1 MVGSQSPV
9 AARPPQGAAGA
20 GAGAG
25 RGQWGEGR
33 GGAVLAIAA
42 VAGLVG
48 FAVVLLLFPAL
59 LAWLVAI
66 GLLALALAAVAAV
79 LIAVAVAMLTV
90 GAGAYY
96 LLKRHEVQ
104 GPEVG
109 YTLDMV
115 KDPKDEKR

>member
-1 MVGSQSPV
+1 
-9 AARPPQGAAGA
+9 
-20 GAGAG
+20 
-25 RGQWGEGR
+25 
-33 GGAVLAIAA
+33 
-42 VAGLVG
+42 
-48 FAVVLLLFPAL
+48 
-59 LAWLVAI
+59 
-66 GLLALALAAVAAV
+66 VAAV